1 MLIRR
6 PAIWHRISVRRR
18 PALCPAPIYPFTRA
32 PTGGLGDNAKCVI
45 RVCGSTPEVPAH
57 EAIRAL
63 NIACWVQIRD
73 APIDLRLL
81 GKRRRGGT
89 KVGASTRPRSS
100 GLTDGRT
107 RHSDACVAAAQ
118 GTGRVS
124 GRYRVC
130 DVQKYLFKG
139 HMGPRPFMPIQGWR
153 GIHAVRSSA
162 P

>member
-1 MLIRR
+1 MEFQAAPLCGVR
-6 PAIWHRISVRRR
+6 PSVRREDR
-18 PALCPAPIYPFTRA
+18 
-32 PTGGLGDNAKCVI
+32 GLV
-45 RVCGSTPEVPAH
+45 
-57 EAIRAL
+57 
-63 NIACWVQIRD
+63 
-73 APIDLRLL
+73 
-81 GKRRRGGT
+81 
-89 KVGASTRPRSS
+89 
-100 GLTDGRT
+100 DGRT
-107 RHSDACVAAAQ
+107 RHSDVCVAGAQ

>member
-18 PALCPAPIYPFTRA
+18 PALCPAPIYLFTCA

-89 KVGASTRPRSS
+89 KGRRLDETSILPSHRWSYPTYWRRVKLQVR
-100 GLTDGRT
+100 GLNE
-107 RHSDACVAAAQ
+107 
-118 GTGRVS
+118 
-124 GRYRVC
+124 
-130 DVQKYLFKG
+130 
-139 HMGPRPFMPIQGWR
+139 
-153 GIHAVRSSA
+153 
-162 P
+162 